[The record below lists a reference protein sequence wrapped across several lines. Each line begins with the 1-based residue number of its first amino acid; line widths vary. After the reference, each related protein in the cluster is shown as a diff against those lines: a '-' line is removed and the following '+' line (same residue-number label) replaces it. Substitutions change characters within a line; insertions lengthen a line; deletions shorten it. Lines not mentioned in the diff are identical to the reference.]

1 MGSEEHDLLDAAED
15 LNRND
20 GTHGSFEEDEGRPLF
35 HEPQRD
41 GKVSRGIGYCAP
53 EPIAVTLWGIVFHL
67 SLFATFF
74 LVFFQ
79 FALKPKYTHSQEKL
93 AQVMGALA
101 TGKVDARTKAVALAL
116 QNQQAKRA
124 DAALSKRQKENDRLL
139 GAATVPV
146 AALWI
151 LTIGWGVMV
160 RNRGHKVLPSMKGAG
175 LMFVCFL
182 VAEILIFVFVVKKYS
197 PLNGP
202 DLVEIYKNAFRKR
215 LQKCKGAKT
224 PAGEE
229 LPINRITDAML
240 GRPQPGGT
248 TPSEP
253 AEPVP
258 AEVDHTTRA
267 GPLTIQTKIFHEGGR
282 PAP

>member
-15 LNRND
+15 MTHED
-20 GTHGSFEEDEGRPLF
+20 GTNKSFQEDDGPLLF
-35 HEPQRD
+35 QEPRAPQSD
-41 GKVSRGIGYCAP
+41 GKVSGGLGYCAP
-53 EPIAVTLWGIVFHL
+53 EPIAATLWGIVFHL

-79 FALKPKYTHSQEKL
+79 FALKPKYTHSQESL
-93 AQVMGALA
+93 AQMMGALA
-101 TGKVDARTKAVALAL
+101 MGDVDAKTKAVATTLL
-116 QNQQAKRA
+116 NQQAKRA
-124 DAALSKRQKENDRLL
+124 DAALSKRQKENDRLI

-175 LMFVCFL
+175 LMFLCFL
-182 VAEILIFVFVVKKYS
+182 VAEILIFTFVVKKYS

-202 DLVEIYKNAFRKR
+202 DIVEIYKDAFRKR
-215 LQKCKGAKT
+215 LQRCKGAKT
-224 PAGEE
+224 PGGEE

-240 GRPQPGGT
+240 GRPQPRAPQ
-248 TPSEP
+248 PSQP
-253 AEPVP
+253 TATAP
-258 AEVDHTTRA
+258 AEVDRTTRA
-267 GPLTIQTKIFHEGGR
+267 GPLTIQTKIFHEG
-282 PAP
+282 A